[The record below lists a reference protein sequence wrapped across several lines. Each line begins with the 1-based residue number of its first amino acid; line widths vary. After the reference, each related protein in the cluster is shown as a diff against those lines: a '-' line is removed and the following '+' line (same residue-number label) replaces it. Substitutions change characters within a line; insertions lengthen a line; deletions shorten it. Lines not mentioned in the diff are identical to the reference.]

1 MWRGGARTDGINEG
15 GRGEG
20 GKMTHSTRESAGE
33 AGGPAICNGRQREG
47 ATRLSADAYSSR
59 GRGRGGRGGGMVG
72 FEYLYAGEGWGREEG
87 QGAGGNGLR
96 VGRPEGGGGSFEC
109 GKGEGG
115 RRCGV
120 AGKNAGGAGIDALEG
135 DRFFPAED
143 Q

>member
-1 MWRGGARTDGINEG
+1 
-15 GRGEG
+15 
-20 GKMTHSTRESAGE
+20 
-33 AGGPAICNGRQREG
+33 
-47 ATRLSADAYSSR
+47 
-59 GRGRGGRGGGMVG
+59 MVG

-115 RRCGV
+115 RRCRV